1 MYISPNP
8 ATSSL
13 TIHLAEGSGDSEITI
28 FTVMGKKVYSTL
40 LKNCSLKLNIDFDP
54 GIYFVRV
61 ETRFGSVTQKLMID

>member
-1 MYISPNP
+1 
-8 ATSSL
+8 
-13 TIHLAEGSGDSEITI
+13 
-28 FTVMGKKVYSTL
+28 MGKKVYSTL